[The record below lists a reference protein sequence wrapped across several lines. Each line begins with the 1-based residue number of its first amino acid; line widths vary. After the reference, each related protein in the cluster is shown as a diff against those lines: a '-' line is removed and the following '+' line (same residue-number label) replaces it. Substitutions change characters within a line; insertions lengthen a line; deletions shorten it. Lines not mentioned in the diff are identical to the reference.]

1 MNIKNKM
8 NYNMD
13 ILIKYIIYGKNNLN
27 NMEYK
32 I

>member
-13 ILIKYIIYGKNNLN
+13 ILIKYIIYGKNNQN
-27 NMEYK
+27 NMVYK